1 MNKVIKFIDLSLRP
15 SILNYKINITIKKN
29 IKNNNFIMGED
40 VYHLESKLK
49 KICNVNYVVTCSSG
63 TDALVMSLMS
73 LYIKKDDIVFVPS
86 FTFTSTAESVVLVGG
101 RPFFVDVLSG
111 SFNINPVSL
120 ENGIKKAKSANLNI
134 KCIIVVDLFGQPCD
148 FDSIKLISKK
158 YKIPIIVDAA
168 QSFGGSYKGQM
179 VGSMGVL
186 TTTSFFPTKPLGCFG
201 DGGAIFTND
210 EKIYNTL
217 CSIRN
222 HGKGKNAYDNVRIG
236 LNGRLDTLQASI
248 LLEKLKFLDKE
259 IKMRQETAAF
269 YYKYLKNYVITPTVP
284 KYIKSVWSQY
294 TLILKNEIQRDKLK
308 FYLDEKLIKTNIYY
322 PIPLHSQAAYVCYP
336 RTSKVLSISEK
347 LSKNIINLPIYP
359 YLNMSNKIKIILAVL
374 TFFKKYN

>member
-120 ENGIKKAKSANLNI
+120 ENGIKKAKNSFFLYPNQNDSDMSSPVFLI
-134 KCIIVVDLFGQPCD
+134 RPVSLT
-148 FDSIKLISKK
+148 FDSYIDFRK
-158 YKIPIIVDAA
+158 A
-168 QSFGGSYKGQM
+168 
-179 VGSMGVL
+179 
-186 TTTSFFPTKPLGCFG
+186 FP
-201 DGGAIFTND
+201 
-210 EKIYNTL
+210 
-217 CSIRN
+217 
-222 HGKGKNAYDNVRIG
+222 
-236 LNGRLDTLQASI
+236 
-248 LLEKLKFLDKE
+248 KE
-259 IKMRQETAAF
+259 NR
-269 YYKYLKNYVITPTVP
+269 
-284 KYIKSVWSQY
+284 
-294 TLILKNEIQRDKLK
+294 
-308 FYLDEKLIKTNIYY
+308 
-322 PIPLHSQAAYVCYP
+322 
-336 RTSKVLSISEK
+336 
-347 LSKNIINLPIYP
+347 
-359 YLNMSNKIKIILAVL
+359 
-374 TFFKKYN
+374 